1 MTDQNN
7 PLQNQGP
14 SYTAPSIPRP
24 PKPKG
29 PKPPKP
35 PTPTQEAPKTKP
47 WSGLKTWA
55 DTDQADTEQVFE
67 QHARGIIE
75 DLYEGLADL
84 EDALFEAT
92 TAKAKVKNYR
102 QAILRRARHRSSDH
116 R

>member
-1 MTDQNN
+1 MTE
-7 PLQNQGP
+7 QNQGP
-14 SYTAPSIPRP
+14 SYKAPSVPKP

-47 WSGLKTWA
+47 WAGLKTWA
-55 DTDQADTEQVFE
+55 DTDRPDTEQVFE
-67 QHARGIIE
+67 EHARGIIE

-92 TAKAKVKNYR
+92 SPKAAVAKNYR
-102 QAILRRARHRSSDH
+102 QAILRRVRHRRDAH